1 VLDCVLATFH
11 LHVNSRVASL
21 CGEGF
26 YTIGPCGEESL
37 AAIGPALQQRDSV
50 ALHYRHLAVSLHR
63 NWLHRDASLS
73 PGSLAGCLLDRARG
87 YTVSS
92 LDPVSGGNHCALG
105 GAPNDFLVTSTLA
118 SQCPPAVGRALGSSL
133 AHSLGLAEAA
143 FEKRAVHFVTLGD
156 GSTAN
161 GHFLSSLNLAAYAQH
176 RSFKCPL
183 VFGVSDN
190 QISISLR
197 NYGYLSSFLSHCPIK
212 LFEADG
218 SCIHDVHAATKAA
231 TDYSRRTSKPS
242 LVHYKNISRRCPT
255 RPLSL
260 VPRPPP
266 LTKNVNNA
274 PQVRAR
280 RHRPAGRVPVPGGDR
295 GRGRRGQ
302 RGARVRRGGRD
313 RRRRLRVRRER
324 AGGGEGWGGGGGGR
338 GKSDARRAGSRAR
351 ARAGGSEL
359 APTAWFFR
367 VCFRSRDR
375 RYQPASRVLRSR

>member
-1 VLDCVLATFH
+1 MLTRAVRRLPLSRAFSASPALPAEPPSPLSLKRAAAQKDISALPETLASSSLRQFLVDRSTAPPPPPAQPHPSPLPSEHVPCVLDCVLATFH

-260 VPRPPP
+260 VLRPPP
-266 LTKNVNNA
+266 LT
-274 PQVRAR
+274 
-280 RHRPAGRVPVPGGDR
+280 
-295 GRGRRGQ
+295 
-302 RGARVRRGGRD
+302 
-313 RRRRLRVRRER
+313 
-324 AGGGEGWGGGGGGR
+324 
-338 GKSDARRAGSRAR
+338 
-351 ARAGGSEL
+351 
-359 APTAWFFR
+359 
-367 VCFRSRDR
+367 
-375 RYQPASRVLRSR
+375 